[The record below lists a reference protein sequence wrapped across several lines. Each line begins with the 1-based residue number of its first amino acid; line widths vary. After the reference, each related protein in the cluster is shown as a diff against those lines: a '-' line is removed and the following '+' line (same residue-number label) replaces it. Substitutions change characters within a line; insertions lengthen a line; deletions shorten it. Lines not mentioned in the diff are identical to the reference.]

1 MQRLAFCSWGAGCLG
16 FRLVERPKVWSEKR
30 HLGGKL
36 RKGTRRGKIPGGYCA
51 GLVRALSLV
60 PPAWESRVQKQAGRT
75 TGKVMT
81 FKNILSAAALSAGLA
96 SAFALPVAAEEKTDF
111 KLAWSIY
118 VGWMPWGY
126 LEDSG
131 IMDKWADKYGI
142 TIDIVQINDYV
153 ESINQY
159 TAGAFDGVS
168 ATNMDTLSIPSGGGV
183 DTTAL
188 IIGDYS
194 DGNDAVILKGEGGLA
209 DLAGKPVNLVELSV
223 SHYLLA
229 RGLDTVGLEESDLAG
244 VINTSDADMIAAYAT
259 NDVEAVVTWNPL
271 VSEILGSNPDANVL
285 FDSSEIPGEIL
296 DLMVVNT
303 ETLADNPA
311 FGKAVAGA
319 WYEVMGLM
327 AAGDEEVLTA
337 MAEASGTD
345 LAGYKAQLAATEMFF
360 DPAAAVAQASSADL
374 PTTMTTVAEFLFDKG
389 ILGEGAPSADFV
401 GIEYPGGVT
410 SGDAGNIKFRFD
422 ATYMQMAADG
432 TL

>member
-1 MQRLAFCSWGAGCLG
+1 
-16 FRLVERPKVWSEKR
+16 
-30 HLGGKL
+30 
-36 RKGTRRGKIPGGYCA
+36 
-51 GLVRALSLV
+51 
-60 PPAWESRVQKQAGRT
+60 
-75 TGKVMT
+75 MT
-81 FKNILSAAALSAGLA
+81 NKTKFLSATALALGVLAGAVSPL
-96 SAFALPVAAEEKTDF
+96 AAEEKTEF

-142 TIDIVQINDYV
+142 DVEIVQINDYV

-194 DGNDAVILKGEGGLA
+194 NGNDAVILKGEGTLA
-209 DLAGKPVNLVELSV
+209 DLKGAPVNLVELSV

-229 RGLDTVGLEESDLAG
+229 RGLDTVGLKEADLDG

-259 NDVEAVVTWNPL
+259 SDVKSVVTWNPL
-271 VSEILGSNPDANVL
+271 VSEITGSNPDATVL
-285 FDSSEIPGEIL
+285 FDSSKIPGEIL

-327 AAGDEEVLTA
+327 AAGDEATLTA

-360 DPAAAVAQASSADL
+360 DPADAVAQASSSAL
-374 PTTMTTVAEFLFDKG
+374 PTTMTNVAEFLFDKG

-401 GIEYPGGVT
+401 GVEYPDGSVT
-410 SGDAGNIKFRFD
+410 GDAGNVKFRFD

-432 TL
+432 AL

>member
-1 MQRLAFCSWGAGCLG
+1 MQ
-16 FRLVERPKVWSEKR
+16 K
-30 HLGGKL
+30 
-36 RKGTRRGKIPGGYCA
+36 
-51 GLVRALSLV
+51 
-60 PPAWESRVQKQAGRT
+60 T
-75 TGKVMT
+75 T
-81 FKNILSAAALSAGLA
+81 ILSAAILAATMGTPAL
-96 SAFALPVAAEEKTDF
+96 AEQKTEF

-142 TIDIVQINDYV
+142 DVEIVQINDYI

-188 IIGDYS
+188 IVGDYS
-194 DGNDAVILKGEGGLA
+194 DGNDAVILKGEG
-209 DLAGKPVNLVELSV
+209 DLTSLKGKPVTLVALSV

-229 RGLDTVGLEESDLAG
+229 RGLDSVGLSEADLDG
-244 VINTSDADMIAAYAT
+244 VINTSDADMIAAYST

-271 VSEILGSNPDANVL
+271 VSSILEIPGANKL
-285 FDSSEIPGEIL
+285 FDSSDIPGEII
-296 DLMVVNT
+296 DMMVVNT
-303 ETLADNPA
+303 ETLADNPD

-319 WYEVMGLM
+319 WYELMGLM
-327 AAGDEEVLTA
+327 TAGDEGALTA

-345 LAGYKAQLAATEMFF
+345 LVGYKAQLDSTEMFY
-360 DPAAAVAQASSADL
+360 DPAAAVAFTESAEL
-374 PTTMTTVAEFLFDKG
+374 PTTMVNVAEFLFDKG

-401 GIEYPGGVT
+401 GVAYPDGST
-410 SGDAGNIKFRFD
+410 TGDAGNVKFRYD
-422 ATYMQMAADG
+422 TTYMKMAADG
-432 TL
+432 GL

>member
-1 MQRLAFCSWGAGCLG
+1 MLTSKFLTTSALA
-16 FRLVERPKVWSEKR
+16 
-30 HLGGKL
+30 
-36 RKGTRRGKIPGGYCA
+36 T
-51 GLVRALSLV
+51 AL
-60 PPAWESRVQKQAGRT
+60 
-75 TGKVMT
+75 
-81 FKNILSAAALSAGLA
+81 FAAS
-96 SAFALPVAAEEKTDF
+96 FAPVAAEEKTDF

-142 TIDIVQINDYV
+142 TVDIVQINDYV

-159 TAGAFDGVS
+159 TAGEFDGVS

-188 IIGDYS
+188 IVGDYS
-194 DGNDAVILKGEGGLA
+194 NGNDAVILKGAGTLE
-209 DLAGKPVNLVELSV
+209 DLKGKPVNLVELSV

-229 RGLDTVGLEESDLAG
+229 RGLDSVGLAEADLDG
-244 VINTSDADMIAAYAT
+244 VINTSDADMIAAFAT

-271 VSEILGSNPDANVL
+271 VSEILGSNPDATNL
-285 FDSSEIPGEIL
+285 FDSSKIPGEIL

-319 WYEVMGLM
+319 WYELMGLM
-327 AAGDEEVLTA
+327 ASGDEAALTA

-345 LAGYKAQLAATEMFF
+345 LDGYKAQLAATEMFY
-360 DPAAAVAQASSADL
+360 DPAAAVAQASSAEL

-401 GIEYPGGVT
+401 GIAYPDGTVT
-410 SGDAGNIKFRFD
+410 GNTDNVKFRFD

-432 TL
+432 AL

>member
-1 MQRLAFCSWGAGCLG
+1 MKISKLLTTSALMMGA
-16 FRLVERPKVWSEKR
+16 LV
-30 HLGGKL
+30 
-36 RKGTRRGKIPGGYCA
+36 
-51 GLVRALSLV
+51 
-60 PPAWESRVQKQAGRT
+60 
-75 TGKVMT
+75 
-81 FKNILSAAALSAGLA
+81 AAVS
-96 SAFALPVAAEEKTDF
+96 PVAAEEKTEF

-131 IMDKWADKYGI
+131 IMDKWAEKYGI
-142 TIDIVQINDYV
+142 SVDIVQINDYV

-188 IIGDYS
+188 IVGDYS
-194 DGNDAVILKGEGGLA
+194 NGNDAVILKGEGSLA
-209 DLAGKPVNLVELSV
+209 DLKGKPVNLVELSV

-229 RGLDTVGLEESDLAG
+229 RGLDSVGLSEADLGG

-259 NDVEAVVTWNPL
+259 KSVEAVVTWNPL
-271 VSEILGSNPDANVL
+271 VSEIIGSNPDATNV
-285 FDSSEIPGEIL
+285 FDSSKIPGEIL

-319 WYEVMGLM
+319 WYEVMSLM
-327 AAGDEEVLTA
+327 AAGDEATLSA

-345 LAGYKAQLAATEMFF
+345 LAGYKAQLAATQMFY
-360 DPAAAVAQASSADL
+360 DPAEAVSQAASPDLPGTMTAVAN
-374 PTTMTTVAEFLFDKG
+374 FLFDKG

-401 GIEYPGGVT
+401 GVAYP
-410 SGDAGNIKFRFD
+410 
-422 ATYMQMAADG
+422 DG
-432 TL
+432 S